1 MARRW
6 LIAGGGSGGHVTPAL
21 ALGEAIARRG
31 DELLFVGSSR
41 GLESRLV
48 PAAGFELELLASEQ
62 VMGRSPIG
70 RLRGG
75 LSILRSVGAA
85 RRILARFDPDAVV
98 SVGGYAAM
106 PAVLAARLRGCPLF
120 LVEPNAIPGRVN
132 RLTARFARCVFV
144 GFESTRRHLPARARS
159 VCVGV
164 PLRRALEE
172 AFAQR
177 PAPRTPTRPL
187 RLLVFGGSQGA
198 RQLNEH
204 VPEALARLPRDAFE
218 IFHQTGEADRAGV
231 LQRYREL
238 GLAATVVAF
247 EHDMP
252 GRYRWADLAICRAG
266 ALTVAELALAGMPAL
281 LVPFPFAADDH
292 QSANARALE
301 AVGAATRI
309 EPRPLD
315 VDGLA
320 RHLEQLLET
329 PGRLVAMREA
339 AGQLARR
346 GAAERI
352 VELCIEQLSGR
363 PTPPTPPRDGPSPDS
378 AIDAGA
384 IDSDPIDAGTIGSG
398 ETRTGET
405 RKETPCNP
413 D

>member
-31 DELLFVGSSR
+31 DELLFVGSAR
-41 GLESRLV
+41 GLEARLV
-48 PAAGFELELLASEQ
+48 PAAGFDLELLASEQ

-70 RLRGG
+70 RLRGA

-144 GFESTRRHLPARARS
+144 GFESTRRHLPRGAES
-159 VCVGV
+159 ICVGV
-164 PLRRALEE
+164 PLRQALEE
-172 AFAQR
+172 AFARR
-177 PAPRTPTRPL
+177 PAPRTSSRPL

-204 VPEALARLPRDAFE
+204 VPSALARLPRDSFE
-218 IFHQTGEADRAGV
+218 VFHQTGATDRDGV
-231 LQRYREL
+231 EQRYREL
-238 GLAATVVAF
+238 GVTATVVAF

-252 GRYRWADLAICRAG
+252 ARYRWADLTICRAG
-266 ALTVAELALAGMPAL
+266 ALTVAELALAGLPAL

-301 AVGAATRI
+301 AIGAAIRI
-309 EPRPLD
+309 EARPLD
-315 VDGLA
+315 VDGLV
-320 RHLEQLLET
+320 RSLEELLET
-329 PGRLVAMREA
+329 PGRLVEMRDA

-352 VELCIEQLSGR
+352 VELSIERLAGR
-363 PTPPTPPRDGPSPDS
+363 PMSSTPPGDGMSPGS
-378 AIDAGA
+378 AVG
-384 IDSDPIDAGTIGSG
+384 SVGSG
-398 ETRTGET
+398 SIGNG
-405 RKETPCNP
+405 KETPCNR